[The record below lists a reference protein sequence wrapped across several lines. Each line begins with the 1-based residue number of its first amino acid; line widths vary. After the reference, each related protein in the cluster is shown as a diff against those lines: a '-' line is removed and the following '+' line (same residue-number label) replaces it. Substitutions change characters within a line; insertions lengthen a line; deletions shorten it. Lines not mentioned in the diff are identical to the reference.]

1 MGILTVGKKCTI
13 MKGKNFGKKVT
24 IEKLDSKFVYYKLNN
39 KDEKIGI
46 LQVFPLE

>member
-1 MGILTVGKKCTI
+1 